1 MCTNWETCSSL
12 ALLNLQPNADQSGHG
27 GLSCMAWPWAAE
39 ICHIGRPQSPGS
51 SGHSS
56 ASSLVAADFRPDQ
69 ALSLFCTCLLGLQPC
84 SCLSPLPNYFYA
96 LLLLPRVPYSYRR
109 KDTTCFLKITTGEGL
124 NGPCRHRRDRWL
136 QVCVRRT
143 CFLCNLVCWNKNCWL
158 LSHVTVQAEGW
169 KSEKISLSEGQGQ
182 LPEIRFFLLA
192 VFDCT
197 CLVSKKQ
204 EDRLKGK
211 SM

>member
-1 MCTNWETCSSL
+1 MWQGRWSQISPGQEKWLQSVDLCMVMMLMCTNWETCSSL

-96 LLLLPRVPYSYRR
+96 LLFLPRVPYSYRR
-109 KDTTCFLKITTGEGL
+109 KDTTF
-124 NGPCRHRRDRWL
+124 
-136 QVCVRRT
+136 
-143 CFLCNLVCWNKNCWL
+143 
-158 LSHVTVQAEGW
+158 S
-169 KSEKISLSEGQGQ
+169 
-182 LPEIRFFLLA
+182 
-192 VFDCT
+192 
-197 CLVSKKQ
+197 
-204 EDRLKGK
+204 
-211 SM
+211 